1 MDEFNE
7 IFVQFFAVF
16 GTLLFFIACIY
27 LFYLVT
33 KALKKYTVSQQIR
46 KEKAEKSKTLGEV
59 LKNHRIECKVTQE
72 FVAEAIGVS
81 RQAVSKWESGKSD
94 PSTTNL
100 LALADL
106 FGISA
111 EDLLKEVKEI

>member
-46 KEKAEKSKTLGEV
+46 KEKAEKSKTLGEL
-59 LKNHRIECKVTQE
+59 LKNHRM
-72 FVAEAIGVS
+72 
-81 RQAVSKWESGKSD
+81 
-94 PSTTNL
+94 N
-100 LALADL
+100 
-106 FGISA
+106 
-111 EDLLKEVKEI
+111 VK

>member
-46 KEKAEKSKTLGEV
+46 KKRQRSQKTLGEV
-59 LKNHRIECKVTQE
+59 LKNHRIECKMTQE
-72 FVAEAIGVS
+72 FVGRSNRCKQTGSIKMGKRKIRPKYDQSTRFS
-81 RQAVSKWESGKSD
+81 RFIWY
-94 PSTTNL
+94 
-100 LALADL
+100 
-106 FGISA
+106 
-111 EDLLKEVKEI
+111 